1 MTTTIENPAIALCKE
16 LLDPDGF
23 GHAVTQEVR
32 NEAYRALQAVGLR
45 PHNTINKALV
55 KPTKVY
61 LAGPMTGF
69 PEYNY
74 PAFFQA
80 AEMLRERGLLVQNP
94 AEHAQ
99 RNPQFSWEGYM
110 RQSLKLMLDCD
121 ELYLLPG
128 WGKSNGANIE
138 HNLALDL
145 NMPISYPE
153 DWMGDKS

>member
-1 MTTTIENPAIALCKE
+1 MRKTNEAITLCE
-16 LLDPDGF
+16 RLLHPEDL

-32 NEAYRALQAVGLR
+32 QEARKALQAAGMR
-45 PHNTINKALV
+45 PADNLTG
-55 KPTKVY
+55 KPVKVY
-61 LAGPMTGF
+61 LAGPMTGL
-69 PEYNY
+69 PDYNY

-80 AEMLRERGLLVQNP
+80 AEFLRERGLLVENP

-99 RNPQFSWEGYM
+99 RNPQSFWEGYM
-110 RQSLKLMLDCD
+110 RQALKVMLDCD

-145 NMPISYPE
+145 NMPIFYPD
-153 DWMGDKS
+153 DWMEL